1 MACYLG
7 RNFCEGF
14 ESYDGKIIGI
24 CFESLAEG
32 REGRMEPENGK
43 PEPGGVKDDAPVADA
58 GMAAPQETVQAVAST
73 SGASARE
80 SKIVEPEMNDPRMN
94 EKRIDE
100 KKFGGA
106 SRRELLKLAPVLA
119 LGAFVIPGWQESLLK
134 KGLGFSDWA
143 SAVLFRRAHLA
154 PTFADSELT
163 PFEKFPING
172 YDVDDPGV
180 IFENWTLTVSGLV
193 QKPGDYK
200 LEQIQALPRSRQ
212 NTRHI
217 CVEGWDVIGR
227 FGGARLSD
235 FLNMIG
241 ADTSARFIAVTC
253 ADDYYETLD
262 MATALHP
269 QTLLC
274 YEMYERPLTREHG
287 APLRLNVPTKVGY
300 KQAKY
305 LTDLKVTNVVEKVGY
320 WEDQGY
326 SSFYGL

>member
-1 MACYLG
+1 MAHSCYLG
-7 RNFCEGF
+7 VTLWDLWNPIVGT
-14 ESYDGKIIGI
+14 
-24 CFESLAEG
+24 LWG
-32 REGRMEPENGK
+32 RTMEPETTK
-43 PEPGGVKDDAPVADA
+43 PEVVKPETT
-58 GMAAPQETVQAVAST
+58 MAETAKPETAEPQIVAPQGT
-73 SGASARE
+73 GR
-80 SKIVEPEMNDPRMN
+80 RM
-94 EKRIDE
+94 EQG
-100 KKFGGA
+100 KFA
-106 SRRELLKLAPVLA
+106 QVSRRELLKVAPVIV
-119 LGAFVIPGWQESLLK
+119 LGAFAIPGAQEWMLK
-134 KGLGFSDWA
+134 KGLGSSDWA
-143 SAVLFRRAHLA
+143 SALLFRRAHLA

-180 IFENWTLTVSGLV
+180 IFEKWTLTVSGAV
-193 QKPGDYK
+193 QRPGEYT
-200 LEQIQALPRSRQ
+200 LAQIQALPRTRQ
-212 NTRHI
+212 NTRHV

-241 ADTSARFIAVTC
+241 ADTSARFITVAC

-274 YEMYERPLTREHG
+274 YEMYDRPLTREHG

-305 LTDLKVTNVVEKVGY
+305 LTDLKVTNVLDKVGY